1 MTLSSY
7 INLYVNADN
16 AREYAGIA
24 DKYNYV
30 VDITALPVGHRFIE
44 VIEDYL
50 DRYSELKGQ

>member
-7 INLYVNADN
+7 INLYVNKTN
-16 AREYAGIA
+16 AEEYARVT
-24 DKYNYV
+24 DKYNFI